1 VGIQTANKS
10 NEKTAKQPNLGEVT
24 CKLREIQ
31 VGLKCTL
38 ADLQQKL
45 GAFDSEPELLTNLE
59 NARSDA
65 EDRASSLE
73 AEVKQLRGELKALRD
88 FLKSTEEKK

>member
-10 NEKTAKQPNLGEVT
+10 NRKTAKQQNLGELV
-24 CKLREIQ
+24 CKLRKIQ

-45 GAFDSEPELLTNLE
+45 GAFDTEPELLINIE

-65 EDRASSLE
+65 EARASSLE
-73 AEVKQLRGELKALRD
+73 AEVKQLRGELKAIRD

>member
-1 VGIQTANKS
+1 
-10 NEKTAKQPNLGEVT
+10 LGELV

-45 GAFDSEPELLTNLE
+45 GAFDSESELLTNLE
-59 NARSDA
+59 NARRDA
-65 EDRASSLE
+65 EARASSLD
-73 AEVKQLRGELKALRD
+73 AEVKQLREELKALRD
-88 FLKSTEEKK
+88 FLKSNDEKK